1 MALVAPNAKVKTAK
15 KAAGVSNS
23 DRTVAA
29 ANATSKVEISE
40 EEQRLAGTLSD
51 KLEYVG
57 YLADPRRSHEV
68 PRVDPKTDQKITLKK
83 YEGYGYAFKAL
94 QDMDIPDFGKAEGIS
109 RKNKMAF
116 TDANGSRHVKAGE
129 TFYLTPFEAGAL
141 FSRTEFASTLKDPET
156 KEDIAVMTYK
166 SATTS
171 TAKVHS
177 AKAIPTAN
185 LQFTR
190 GVTLVYCSE
199 RYAIPLIKK
208 TGEKTK
214 QDKDVWEIAGPQFEK
229 WSSLLDSTSRVKP
242 ASKKS
247 NSLTE
252 RLKNDR
258 AQAFKAALNAAKAN
272 KVNA

>member
-1 MALVAPNAKVKTAK
+1 MALVAPNAKAKIVK
-15 KAAGVSNS
+15 KASGVSNS

-68 PRVDPKTDQKITLKK
+68 TRSDQKTNQNVTLKK
-83 YEGYGYAFKAL
+83 YEGFGYAFKAL
-94 QDMDIPDFGKAEGIS
+94 VDMDIPDFGKAEGIS

-141 FSRTEFASTLKDPET
+141 FSRTEFASTLKDPES
-156 KEDIAVMTYK
+156 KEDLAVMIYK

-177 AKAIPTAN
+177 AKAIPTAT

-190 GVTLVYCSE
+190 GTTLVYLSE
-199 RYAIPLIKK
+199 HYAIPLLKP

-214 QDKDVWEIAGPQFEK
+214 EGKNVWEIAGPQFEK
-229 WSSLLDSTSRVKP
+229 WSSLLDTTTRVKT
-242 ASKKS
+242 STKKS
-247 NSLTE
+247 SSLTD
-252 RLKNDR
+252 RLKNER
-258 AQAFKAALNAAKAN
+258 AQAFKAALDAAKAN